1 MVRHVLRTSAELK
14 GMDME
19 KLLLTV
25 EETRQHL
32 GGKGR
37 GYVYQLL
44 ADNCIDS
51 VKLGRSRMIVSES
64 LERFVDSLT
73 RASKGG
79 L

>member
-1 MVRHVLRTSAELK
+1 
-14 GMDME
+14 ME

-44 ADNCIDS
+44 ANNQIDS
-51 VKLGRSRMIVSES
+51 VKLGKSRLIVSES

-73 RASKGG
+73 SENKEG